1 MSAKT
6 SFLSEERKNVEQA
19 LALIEELLAKTV
31 LSQYE
36 VIALGTLL
44 QNVYQGLEGI
54 LRYRL
59 QDAGIKF
66 QKTESWHKE
75 LLKKSLDHGF
85 ITQIQFKGF
94 LELLLFVKTPFFRF
108 RIFLHKTKL
117 N

>member
-1 MSAKT
+1 M
-6 SFLSEERKNVEQA
+6 
-19 LALIEELLAKTV
+19 IDDLLVKTV

-59 QDAGIKF
+59 QDADIKF

-85 ITQIQFKGF
+85 ITQTQFKGF
-94 LELLLFVKTPFFRF
+94 LELLLFRHMHVHGYGYMLDEKRLREIASPVTGFCRDFLKT
-108 RIFLHKTKL
+108 IK
-117 N
+117 